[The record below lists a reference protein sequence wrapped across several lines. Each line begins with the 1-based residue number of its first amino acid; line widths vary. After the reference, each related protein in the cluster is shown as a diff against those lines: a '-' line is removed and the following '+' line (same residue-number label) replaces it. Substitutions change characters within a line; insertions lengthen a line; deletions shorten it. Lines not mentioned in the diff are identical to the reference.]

1 MYAMMVSSEP
11 KGGQIDDDTDRRCC
25 RTFAVKD
32 SQRESKR
39 LDGQHEQAQARP
51 LPHHQLFH
59 LQRCA
64 QEARVTADLAG
75 QGDGLARAA

>member
-1 MYAMMVSSEP
+1 M
-11 KGGQIDDDTDRRCC
+11 
-25 RTFAVKD
+25 
-32 SQRESKR
+32 R
-39 LDGQHEQAQARP
+39 LDGQHEQAHARP
-51 LPHHQLFH
+51 LPHHELVC